1 MNVSSWLKRIATSSS
16 VARLDYELILAHA
29 LGKERVFLYAHP
41 EYELSET
48 EEKNADKMLAR
59 RAQHEALAYI
69 LGYKEFYGRRFEVTP
84 DVLIPRPESEEII
97 NLAKEL
103 KPHKILDVGTGSGC
117 LAITMSLE
125 CSDAEVVAVDISPKA
140 LKIAQKNAKNLG
152 AEVAF
157 LGSDLLSAVKND
169 HFDLIVANLPYV
181 DREWEWLSPELK
193 FEPDLALYAEDGG
206 LAVIKRLILATK
218 QNLSEKGSLILE
230 SDLSQHEAIRGF
242 AEQNSALRLEKE
254 SGLIQVFA

>member
-1 MNVSSWLKRIATSSS
+1 MNVSSWLKRTATSSS

-41 EYELSET
+41 EYELGET
-48 EEKNADKMLAR
+48 EERSADEMLAR

-69 LGYKEFYGRRFEVTP
+69 LGYKEFYGRRFEVTS

-103 KPHKILDVGTGSGC
+103 KPHKILDIGTGSGC
-117 LAITMSLE
+117 LAITMKLE
-125 CSDAEVVAVDISPKA
+125 CPDVEVTAVDISPKA
-140 LKIAQKNAKNLG
+140 LKIAKKNAKNLG
-152 AEVAF
+152 AKVNF
-157 LGSDLLSAVKND
+157 LESDLLDAVRNER
-169 HFDLIVANLPYV
+169 FDLIVANLPYV
-181 DREWEWLSPELK
+181 DREWEWLSPELEY
-193 FEPDLALYAEDGG
+193 EPDLALYAEEGG
-206 LAVIKRLILATK
+206 LAIIKSLILAAK
-218 QNLSEKGSLILE
+218 QNLSENGKLILE

-242 AEQNSALRLEKE
+242 AEQNSAFRLKKE